1 MRDFPRRARRVGFS
15 ASRQITRQRRQRRRP
30 QAQWLQVRERGYQ
43 PEIRTAFEPGTWK
56 PDACY
61 EEMKGA
67 VASFTDYEVPF
78 VERRHTTGR
87 EIFKLD
93 DSGRAVFKPNRK
105 GTLGPTFVVQAW
117 FKQANLA
124 LAQLKDAASNFIF
137 MAGPPRVEAR

>member
-1 MRDFPRRARRVGFS
+1 VLRRDEGSCGIIHR
-15 ASRQITRQRRQRRRP
+15 
-30 QAQWLQVRERGYQ
+30 LRGAL
-43 PEIRTAFEPGTWK
+43 RGATAHDAAHDGT
-56 PDACY
+56 
-61 EEMKGA
+61 G
-67 VASFTDYEVPF
+67 
-78 VERRHTTGR
+78 
-87 EIFKLD
+87 IFKLD